1 MKPTQQ
7 IKQYA
12 VLACTLFALLSP
24 PAGARPLYGFTPFPY
39 DSTDEA
45 QTRTLDI
52 VRNNANVHALHLDDG
67 IPWEELLD
75 GKPNPKR
82 VQREWDDWTRAIP
95 TGRPVYLALA
105 PLAKDRKSLA
115 PTKGEA
121 GTSTSLPWSLKL
133 ARLDDDKVKAAYL
146 EYARR
151 AVKQFRPSYLNLG
164 IEAGE
169 LAARDPKRWPQ
180 FEVLYRHVATALK
193 RDNPRL
199 QIGISFGLQSLMKPG
214 VGDLAKALV
223 QSSDYLGLSF
233 YPHMSPFGEKFGD
246 PPLGER
252 EQAWRAP
259 LDWVQ
264 RYTNKPI
271 ALCETG
277 YSSMNAELPSY
288 NLKIKGDPLL
298 QASYVRE
305 LAQLAERDNYL
316 FVVWF
321 LSVDY
326 DLLYER
332 MSATPDN
339 EVNLLWRNIGLW
351 SGDIKAKPGW
361 AEWQNALAGRIEP
374 LAAKT
379 ATVSTTTSA
388 LAPAAVT
395 STEIGFSAAKQLF
408 LTGPGGKATLEAD
421 AGMRWT
427 FDYKANEWAWA
438 TREVGTR
445 LNSTTKRMN
454 LRLRSD
460 RPGPLFVQVE
470 QADGQTFF
478 AMIEPRSAWS
488 DFPLELSQLKAD
500 PAKKR
505 DGVLVAERIVKLL
518 IADAGAQ
525 NKAQGQRNVWIARW
539 TFE

>member
-1 MKPTQQ
+1 MKQLQ
-7 IKQYA
+7 RFA
-12 VLACTLFALLSP
+12 VLACALVALTTA
-24 PAGARPLYGFTPFPY
+24 PASARPLYGFTPFPY

-45 QTRTLDI
+45 VTRTLDI

-67 IPWEELLD
+67 IPWDELLD
-75 GKPNPKR
+75 AKPNPKR
-82 VQREWDDWTRAIP
+82 VQREWDDWTRVIP

-121 GTSTSLPWSLKL
+121 GTSSSLPWSLKL

-180 FEVLYRHVATALK
+180 FEALYRHVSQALK

-214 VGDLAKALV
+214 VAELAKPLV
-223 QSSDYLGLSF
+223 DASDYLGLSF
-233 YPHMSPFGEKFGD
+233 YPHMSPFAEKFGD

-277 YSSMNAELPSY
+277 YSSMNAELPAYS
-288 NLKIKGDPLL
+288 LKIKGDPVL

-316 FVVWF
+316 FIVWF
-321 LSVDY
+321 LAVDY
-326 DLLYER
+326 DRLYER
-332 MSATPDN
+332 MSGTPDN

-379 ATVSTTTSA
+379 STVGSA
-388 LAPAAVT
+388 LAPAAIT
-395 STEIGFSAAKQLF
+395 ATEIGFSSAKQLF
-408 LTGPGGKATLEAD
+408 LTGPGGKATLEPD

-427 FDYKANEWAWA
+427 FDYKGTEWAWA
-438 TREVGTR
+438 TRDIGTR
-445 LNSTTKRMN
+445 LNTTAKRMS

-470 QADGQTFF
+470 LADGQTFF
-478 AMIEPRSAWS
+478 TQIEPRSAWS
-488 DFPLELSQLKAD
+488 DFSMDLTQLKAD

-505 DGVLVAERIVKLL
+505 DGVLAPERITKLL

-525 NKAQGQRNVWIARW
+525 NKARGQRNVWIARW

>member
-1 MKPTQQ
+1 MKQLQ
-7 IKQYA
+7 RFAA
-12 VLACTLFALLSP
+12 VACALVALTTA

-45 QTRTLDI
+45 VTRTLDI

-67 IPWEELLD
+67 IPWDELLD
-75 GKPNPKR
+75 AKPNPKR
-82 VQREWDDWTRAIP
+82 VQREWDNWTRVIP

-121 GTSTSLPWSLKL
+121 GTSSSLPWSLKL

-180 FEVLYRHVATALK
+180 FEALYRNVATALK

-214 VGDLAKALV
+214 VAELAKPLV
-223 QSSDYLGLSF
+223 DASDYLGLSF
-233 YPHMSPFGEKFGD
+233 YPHMSPFAEKFGD

-259 LDWVQ
+259 LDWAR
-264 RYTNKPI
+264 RYTDKPI

-288 NLKIKGDPLL
+288 SLKIKGDPVL

-321 LSVDY
+321 LAVDY
-326 DLLYER
+326 DRLYER
-332 MSATPDN
+332 MSGTPDN

-374 LAAKT
+374 LAAR
-379 ATVSTTTSA
+379 TSA
-388 LAPAAVT
+388 VSGALAAAAIT
-395 STEIGFSAAKQLF
+395 ATEIGFSAAKQLF

-427 FDYKANEWAWA
+427 FDYKGTEWAWA
-438 TREVGTR
+438 TRDIGTR
-445 LNSTTKRMN
+445 LNTTTKRMS

-460 RPGPLFVQVE
+460 RPGTLFVQVE
-470 QADGQTFF
+470 LADGQTFF
-478 AMIEPRSAWS
+478 TQIEPRSAWS
-488 DFPLELSQLKAD
+488 DFSMDLTQLKAD

-505 DGVLVAERIVKLL
+505 DGVLAPERITKLL

-525 NKAQGQRNVWIARW
+525 NKARGQRNVWIARW